1 MPILI
6 IGPDAEKVRASLL
19 YVAQLVEVVEI
30 QEPAKVVQET
40 VKEVQELIYVLK
52 EQEYTECILEDLN
65 AWGKYIV
72 KSKCR
77 LDIHLGLEDGEVC
90 NGLIPDLLTLLR
102 CSLHPI

>member
-6 IGPDAEKVRASLL
+6 IGPEAEKVRTSLF
-19 YVAQLVEVVEI
+19 YVAQLGVE
-30 QEPAKVVQET
+30 QVQET
-40 VKEVQELIYVLK
+40 VKEVSGYIFELK
-52 EQEYTECILEDLN
+52 EQEYVTSILKDIN

-77 LDIHLGLEDGEVC
+77 LDNHLGLDDGEVC
-90 NGLIPDLLTLLR
+90 NGFIPDLLTLLR

>member
-6 IGPDAEKVRASLL
+6 IGPEAEKVRASLL
-19 YVAQLVEVVEI
+19 YVAQLGVE
-30 QEPAKVVQET
+30 QVQET

-90 NGLIPDLLTLLR
+90 NGFIPDLLNLLR